1 MNNIPLRSSRFLS
14 GRAKAILP
22 KRKLYES
29 ECDHLRLKIAT
40 SHGYLSW
47 EDYCEARR
55 KETES
60 FYVNVM
66 GCK

>member
-1 MNNIPLRSSRFLS
+1 MNVPLRSSLFLA
-14 GRAKAILP
+14 GRAKAVMP
-22 KRKLYES
+22 KIKLYES
-29 ECDHLRLKIAT
+29 EVDHLRLKIAVD
-40 SHGYLSW
+40 HGFMSW
-47 EDYCEARR
+47 DAYSEARR